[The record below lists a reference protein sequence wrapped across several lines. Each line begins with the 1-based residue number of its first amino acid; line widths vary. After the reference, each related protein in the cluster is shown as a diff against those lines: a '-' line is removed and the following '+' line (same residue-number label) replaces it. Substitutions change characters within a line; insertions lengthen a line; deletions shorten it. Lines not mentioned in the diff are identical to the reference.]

1 MNIIKLTI
9 LAVVTTLAYFV
20 DFSPATSPT
29 SLKVQFVSE
38 AQAILGV
45 RRRAARR
52 GVAVGYAAGESAA
65 AGQASQ
71 QQAATAQQQSATA
84 QQQSA
89 TAQQQSA
96 TAQEQTEATHH
107 DDADVS
113 KSAAAGALAL
123 GTVVSTLPGGCDKT
137 ASGGI
142 EYYHCGDD
150 YYRAVFQ
157 GNNLVYVTTS
167 P

>member
-65 AGQASQ
+65 AGEASQ
-71 QQAATAQQQSATA
+71 QQA
-84 QQQSA
+84 A